1 MGKRL
6 TLHVRAADR
15 CRAVRGGLGGA
26 DCGSFS
32 DPIDQL
38 RRTRTGCSTPLAQ
51 PQITR
56 DVSKLISIIRRR
68 WVDRPLVVL
77 LVSLA
82 AGLLFASP
90 ASAAAWTQPGYLYRY
105 FVWGAQRLISS
116 PQTCEGATRT
126 EHDTI
131 VAVEAYLYENLT
143 NPVQSSRPFFLA
155 MQCPLSI
162 SQIIGA
168 SNRVPFLVSNCNYP
182 YRPGFLI
189 FRM

>member
-1 MGKRL
+1 MDFNFYLSAQIDSPQLGVWCCVRL
-6 TLHVRAADR
+6 
-15 CRAVRGGLGGA
+15 
-26 DCGSFS
+26 
-32 DPIDQL
+32 IDSVDGFRQL
-38 RRTRTGCSTPLAQ
+38 RYEQGSLWPRNCWESPPYSGSP
-51 PQITR
+51 
-56 DVSKLISIIRRR
+56 RR
-68 WVDRPLVVL
+68 
-77 LVSLA
+77 S
-82 AGLLFASP
+82 
-90 ASAAAWTQPGYLYRY
+90 SADLP
-105 FVWGAQRLISS
+105 
-116 PQTCEGATRT
+116 EGATRT

-155 MQCPLSI
+155 MQGPLSI